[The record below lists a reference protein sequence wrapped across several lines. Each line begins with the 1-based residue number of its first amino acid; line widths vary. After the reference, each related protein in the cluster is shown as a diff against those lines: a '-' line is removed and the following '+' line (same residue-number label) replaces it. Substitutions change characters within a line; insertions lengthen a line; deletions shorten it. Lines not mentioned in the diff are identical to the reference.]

1 MMLAIIMLLA
11 YYNYYIIYCVG
22 IRRRRGRQRRNAQMH
37 ASYIAIPYFFC
48 DHTHQNLIES
58 FLQAFLPLTSSSSL
72 YTLMIR

>member
-1 MMLAIIMLLA
+1 MLAIIMLLA
-11 YYNYYIIYCVG
+11 YYNYYTVG
-22 IRRRRGRQRRNAQMH
+22 IRRRGRQRRNAQMH
-37 ASYIAIPYFFC
+37 ASFIAIPYFFC